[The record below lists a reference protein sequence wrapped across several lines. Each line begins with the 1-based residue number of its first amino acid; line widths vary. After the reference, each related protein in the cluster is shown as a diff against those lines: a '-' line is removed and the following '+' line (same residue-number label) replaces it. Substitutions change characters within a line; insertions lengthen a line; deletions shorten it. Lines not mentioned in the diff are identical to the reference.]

1 MKLMTGLFIF
11 LFVSIVDA
19 SVARPFLSI
28 LKKWEHGSMASVIGE
43 IVTEHPG
50 QVILNSN
57 IGGRRVVN
65 MLAGEQL
72 PRIC

>member
-1 MKLMTGLFIF
+1 M
-11 LFVSIVDA
+11 VDKDIA
-19 SVARPFLSI
+19 DDLLRQLQ
-28 LKKWEHGSMASVIGE
+28 KWKHGSMAAIIGE
-43 IVTEHPG
+43 VTEEHTR
-50 QVILNSN
+50 QVLMKSN